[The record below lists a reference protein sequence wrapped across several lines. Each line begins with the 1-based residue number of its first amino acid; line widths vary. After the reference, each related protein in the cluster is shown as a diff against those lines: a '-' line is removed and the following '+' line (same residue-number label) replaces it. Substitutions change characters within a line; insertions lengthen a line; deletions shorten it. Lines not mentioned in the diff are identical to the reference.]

1 MIERLSADMATGV
14 REYIRTAH
22 ADALPPQLRDL
33 LEDMAACPECQRI
46 HARARRAATV
56 ELAILQLMRELVN
69 NTKE

>member
-1 MIERLSADMATGV
+1 
-14 REYIRTAH
+14 
-22 ADALPPQLRDL
+22 
-33 LEDMAACPECQRI
+33 MAACPECQRI